1 MSAGDELKPINLMIC
16 AKLTHHKKGD
26 KNVIEDEEYDHLHLG
41 VLGYG
46 ENTQLDDVGIV
57 GPGYYG

>member
-1 MSAGDELKPINLMIC
+1 MIC
-16 AKLTHHKKGD
+16 AKLTHHEKGD

-46 ENTQLDDVGIV
+46 ENTQLDDVGVV